1 MLMEKNAKPIV
12 LEEETA
18 SPTIELLKF
27 ILEFFSVVTGY
38 NTPPSTPAS
47 FPKNQYPPT
56 LSCSGIQAGHD
67 DILLPE
73 VEMLETS
80 MAYPEGLGL

>member
-38 NTPPSTPAS
+38 HLLLHHSPKISI
-47 FPKNQYPPT
+47 FPLY
-56 LSCSGIQAGHD
+56 HV
-67 DILLPE
+67 
-73 VEMLETS
+73 VEYRLGMMTS
-80 MAYPEGLGL
+80 YYQRW